1 MTEVTDP
8 YLAVFRRFIPPFGPV
23 DVSPIVAML
32 DADDRRPDRCQRHQR
47 VNAED
52 RARPRPWLWMLIV
65 GVVVIA
71 IDQATKA
78 AVVSSLVLGES
89 RDLALGFD
97 LTRVT
102 NSGIAFGLLD
112 EGGDALVLA
121 ITGVAL
127 LVVLGWFAVDPARP
141 WLWLG
146 VGLLVGGAIG
156 NLIDRIR
163 LGSVTD
169 FINPPVW
176 PAFNFADVAITL
188 GVVVVVLSAFG
199 PAPEPDGAPA
209 EP

>member
-1 MTEVTDP
+1 MSDQ
-8 YLAVFRRFIPPFGPV
+8 G
-23 DVSPIVAML
+23 SSSS
-32 DADDRRPDRCQRHQR
+32 
-47 VNAED
+47 
-52 RARPRPWLWMLIV
+52 PRPWLWMLLV
-65 GVVVIA
+65 GLIAAA

-89 RDLALGFD
+89 RDLGLGFD
-97 LTRVT
+97 LTRAT

-112 EGGDALVLA
+112 EGSDTLVLV

-127 LVVLGWFAVDPARP
+127 LVVVAWFAVDSSRP

-156 NLIDRIR
+156 NLIDRVR

-188 GVVVVVLSAFG
+188 GVLVVVLAAFREEEE
-199 PAPEPDGAPA
+199 PEPEA
-209 EP
+209 EPQGHPSKP

>member
-1 MTEVTDP
+1 MT
-8 YLAVFRRFIPPFGPV
+8 
-23 DVSPIVAML
+23 
-32 DADDRRPDRCQRHQR
+32 
-47 VNAED
+47 
-52 RARPRPWLWMLIV
+52 
-65 GVVVIA
+65 
-71 IDQATKA
+71 
-78 AVVSSLVLGES
+78 S
-89 RDLALGFD
+89 RSGFD

-127 LVVLGWFAVDPARP
+127 LVVIGWFAVDPGRP

-169 FINPPVW
+169 FINPPLW

-188 GVVVVVLSAFG
+188 GVAVVVLSAFG
-199 PAPEPDGAPA
+199 GPEPEPA
-209 EP
+209 GQPSEP

>member
-1 MTEVTDP
+1 V
-8 YLAVFRRFIPPFGPV
+8 I
-23 DVSPIVAML
+23 
-32 DADDRRPDRCQRHQR
+32 QQ
-47 VNAED
+47 D
-52 RARPRPWLWMLIV
+52 RAGARPWLWMLIV
-65 GVVVIA
+65 GLIVVA

-78 AVVSSLVLGES
+78 AVVSSLVLGEG
-89 RDLALGFD
+89 RDLPLGFE

-127 LVVLGWFAVDPARP
+127 TVVIGWFAVDAARP

-169 FINPPVW
+169 FLNPPVW

-188 GVVVVVLSAFG
+188 GVAVVVLAAFAT
-199 PAPEPDGAPA
+199 PETEPDRAPS

>member
-1 MTEVTDP
+1 M
-8 YLAVFRRFIPPFGPV
+8 A
-23 DVSPIVAML
+23 
-32 DADDRRPDRCQRHQR
+32 
-47 VNAED
+47 
-52 RARPRPWLWMLIV
+52 IV
-65 GVVVIA
+65 GVIVVA

-112 EGGDALVLA
+112 EGGDALVLV
-121 ITGVAL
+121 ITAVAL
-127 LVVLGWFAVDPARP
+127 LVVIGWFAVDAGRP

-156 NLIDRIR
+156 NLVDRIR

-169 FINPPVW
+169 FLNPPLW
-176 PAFNFADVAITL
+176 PAFNFADVAITI
-188 GVVVVVLSAFG
+188 GVAVVVLSAFG
-199 PAPEPDGAPA
+199 PAPEPEPA
-209 EP
+209 GQPSEP

>member
-1 MTEVTDP
+1 VTD
-8 YLAVFRRFIPPFGPV
+8 
-23 DVSPIVAML
+23 
-32 DADDRRPDRCQRHQR
+32 
-47 VNAED
+47 AE
-52 RARPRPWLWMLIV
+52 RTARPWLWMLVV
-65 GVVVIA
+65 GAFVVVC
-71 IDQATKA
+71 DQATKA
-78 AVVSSLVLGES
+78 AVVDSLVLGES
-89 RDLALGFD
+89 RDLALGFE

-112 EGGDALVLA
+112 EGSDAIVLA

-127 LVVLGWFAVDPARP
+127 LVVIGWFAFDAQRP

-169 FINPPVW
+169 FLNPPLW
-176 PAFNFADVAITL
+176 PAFNLADVAITL

-199 PAPEPDGAPA
+199 PEPDTAA
-209 EP
+209 EPSEP